1 MRISKPIFAEM
12 TVGLGVAA
20 GVVLFSGALPTE
32 RFHSLFLKSA
42 IVSAVI
48 LIGFL
53 LGTKDKKVDFSI
65 LPFLVIAVSALSLI
79 VNNSTGGLQNLGA
92 FVLITISAIL
102 AANTLSA
109 NKLAFSILLGIDA
122 IVCWTV
128 TDAFLLDP
136 STGIQKVSHALLGI
150 FHNENILGLSILIG
164 IPMSLGLLTQSLKM
178 TLFKWISFTLV
189 FATIIAS
196 TSQTAL
202 FSAMIALALWC
213 LFQALKH
220 SRKLFVILT
229 GLLLLVGVFLLSNS
243 QLILKMIGKNSTFS
257 GRTRVWE
264 AALNAISER
273 PFWGFG
279 WDTIIDPSSELNARI
294 SQITGWK
301 WFAHL
306 HNDLLQWFATAGLLA
321 GIGILLMYFLTFM
334 FSGYKL
340 WRFQKQEYL
349 WIFLAIC
356 TLAIQGLS
364 EISSFRPQGWLIVNI
379 LLVALV
385 KLMSSHK
392 LANSPSSMLST
403 KYLLMKVSVLLHPN
417 SAP

>member
-32 RFHSLFLKSA
+32 RFHSFFLKSA
-42 IVSAVI
+42 IVLAVI
-48 LIGFL
+48 LFGFL

-65 LPFLVIAVSALSLI
+65 LSFLVIAGSALSLI

-109 NKLAFSILLGIDA
+109 NKLACSILLGIDA
-122 IVCWTV
+122 IVCWTYI
-128 TDAFLLDP
+128 DAFVFEP
-136 STGIQKVSHALLGI
+136 TTGVQMASRALTGI

-164 IPMSLGLLTQSLKM
+164 VPISLGLFAQSLKM

-202 FSAMIALALWC
+202 FSAMIALALWG

-220 SRKLFVILT
+220 SRKRFVILA
-229 GLLLLVGVFLLSNS
+229 GFLLLAGVILLSNS
-243 QLILKMIGKNSTFS
+243 QLILKIIDKNSTFS
-257 GRTRVWE
+257 GRTQIWE
-264 AALNAISER
+264 AALKAIGER
-273 PFWGFG
+273 PFWGYG
-279 WDTIIDPSSELNARI
+279 WDTIIGPSSELNAQI
-294 SQITGWK
+294 SQITGWE

-321 GIGILLMYFLTFM
+321 GFGIFLMYFVTFLL
-334 FSGYKL
+334 SGYIL
-340 WRFQKQEYL
+340 WRFQNQEYL

-356 TLAIQGLS
+356 TLALQGLT

-385 KLMSSHK
+385 KLMSAHK
-392 LANSPSSMLST
+392 LANSPSSMFIT
-403 KYLLMKVSVLLHPN
+403 KYLLMKVSV
-417 SAP
+417 